1 MSKKMIG
8 NIMKQAQNMQEQM
21 AKVQEEARQKTV
33 TASSGGGMVSVTV
46 NGALE
51 VLSISIEEDVVS
63 SDDIEMLQDLIV
75 AAVNEG
81 IRRAQQMVNEE
92 MGKITGGLQVPGL
105 NINDLFGA

>member
-1 MSKKMIG
+1 MSKKMLG
-8 NIMKQAQNMQEQM
+8 NIMKQAQKMQEQM
-21 AKVQEEARQKTV
+21 AEIQEEAKKKTV

-92 MGKITGGLQVPGL
+92 IGKLTGGLQVPGL
-105 NINDLFGA
+105 NLNDLLGS